1 MESLDLIEKVSMST
15 PWVSSMVII
24 VKPNG
29 TLQLFIDSCD
39 LIDMNIT
46 RCRKPYAAIF
56 SVLDTSSADKAGPR
70 ECQTLHFQQSIWKI
84 HVVEIAI
91 WVIVGPRYLSNSN
104 VTNV

>member
-1 MESLDLIEKVSMST
+1 MESLDLIETVSMFT

-46 RCRKPYAAIF
+46 
-56 SVLDTSSADKAGPR
+56 
-70 ECQTLHFQQSIWKI
+70 
-84 HVVEIAI
+84 
-91 WVIVGPRYLSNSN
+91 
-104 VTNV
+104 